1 LQAELQEQ
9 ELEQELQ
16 AELQELELEQE
27 LPERREQEQRL
38 VEPVEL
44 WQVLPR

>member
-1 LQAELQEQ
+1 LQAELQE
-9 ELEQELQ
+9 
-16 AELQELELEQE
+16 QELELEQE

-38 VEPVEL
+38 VEPAEL